1 MAGSGVKLFVSGEV
15 AYASEINTYLM
26 DQVIS
31 VFDSG
36 TARDNA
42 FGDGIPTSAGG
53 NGRPLLSEGKFC
65 YLKNDNV
72 VQYWSG
78 SAWIDS
84 SQFVVGDGTITTVK
98 IADNSITSAK
108 IAAGTVIAADIADNT
123 ITEAKLTTSVAGSGL
138 SGGNGT
144 ALAVNVD
151 SSTIEVNA
159 DTLRVKDAGI
169 VEAKL
174 DSGSV
179 TAAKI
184 GAGAVTS
191 AKLDTNIAVAGTFA
205 VTGNVSASANVAVT
219 GNSTVAGN
227 STVTGTSTFSEV
239 LETVQSL
246 GQATGALNI
255 NMLDGAIHF
264 YPTSTSA
271 SCSLDFRGNAST
283 TLNATMADNQSIT
296 AVVLINSGSTTARP
310 TAVSI
315 DGVVQTVK
323 WFGGLS
329 FPNGSGS
336 NAIDAYTFVMI
347 KTATSTYTVFAS
359 QSKFA

>member
-31 VFDSG
+31 VFANA
-36 TARDNA
+36 TARNNA
-42 FGDGIPTSAGG
+42 FGTGTSVAAGG
-53 NGRPLLSEGKFC
+53 DGKPLISEGRFC
-65 YLKNDNV
+65 YLLDTNA
-72 VQYWSG
+72 VQYYNG
-78 SAWIDS
+78 SAWVDS
-84 SQFVVGDGTITTVK
+84 SQFVVGDGTITTIK
-98 IADNSITSAK
+98 IADGSITSAK
-108 IAAGTVIAADIADNT
+108 IADGTVIAADIGNNT

-174 DSGSV
+174 GTGSV
-179 TAAKI
+179 TATKI
-184 GAGAVTS
+184 GSGAVTS
-191 AKLDTNIAVAGTFA
+191 AKLDTNIAVTGTFA
-205 VTGNVSASANVAVT
+205 VTGDVSASANIAVT

-239 LETVQSL
+239 VETVQSL
-246 GQATGALNI
+246 GQATGALTI

-271 SCSLDFRGNAST
+271 SCSLNFRGNAST
-283 TLNATMADNQSIT
+283 TLNATMANNQSIT

-347 KTATSTYTVFAS
+347 KTAPSTYTVFAS

>member
-15 AYASEINTYLM
+15 AYASEINSYLM

-31 VFDSG
+31 VFD
-36 TARDNA
+36 TENERNNA
-42 FGDGIPTSAGG
+42 FGDGISVAAGG
-53 NGRPLLSEGKFC
+53 NGKPLISEGRFC
-65 YLKNDNV
+65 YLKNLNV

-78 SAWIDS
+78 SAWVDS
-84 SQFVVGDGTITTVK
+84 SQFVVGDGTITTIK
-98 IADNSITSAK
+98 IADSNVTTAK
-108 IAAGTVIAADIADNT
+108 ITDLNVTTGKLAAGAV
-123 ITEAKLTTSVAGSGL
+123 TEAKLATSVAGSGL

-151 SSTIEVNA
+151 SSTIEVDA

-174 DSGSV
+174 GTGSV
-179 TAAKI
+179 TATKI
-184 GAGAVTS
+184 GSGAVTS

-205 VTGNVSASANVAVT
+205 VTGDVSASANITVT
-219 GNSTVAGN
+219 GN

-239 LETVQSL
+239 VETVQSL
-246 GQATGALNI
+246 GQATGALTI

-271 SCSLDFRGNAST
+271 SCSLNFRGNAST
-283 TLNATMADNQSIT
+283 TLNATMANNQSVT

-315 DGVVQTVK
+315 DGVAQTVK
-323 WFGGLS
+323 WFGGLQ

-336 NAIDAYTFVMI
+336 GAFDAYTFVMI
-347 KTATSTYTVFAS
+347 KTGTSAYTVFAS

>member
-31 VFDSG
+31 VFANA
-36 TARDNA
+36 TARNNA
-42 FGDGIPTSAGG
+42 FGTGTSVAAGG
-53 NGRPLLSEGKFC
+53 DGKPLISEGRFC
-65 YLKNDNV
+65 YLLDTNA
-72 VQYWSG
+72 VQYYNG
-78 SAWIDS
+78 SAWVDS
-84 SQFVVGDGTITTVK
+84 SQFVVGDSTITTAK
-98 IADNSITSAK
+98 IADGSITSAK
-108 IAAGTVIAADIADNT
+108 IADGTVIAADIGNNT

-174 DSGSV
+174 GTGSV
-179 TAAKI
+179 TATKI
-184 GAGAVTS
+184 GSGAVTS

-205 VTGNVSASANVAVT
+205 VTGNVSASANITVT
-219 GNSTVAGN
+219 GN

-239 LETVQSL
+239 VETVQSL
-246 GQATGALNI
+246 GQATGALTI

-271 SCSLDFRGNAST
+271 SCSLNFRGNAST
-283 TLNATMADNQSIT
+283 ALNDTMANNQSVT